1 MAINILESRDDIN
14 VVVTTYDMAA
24 KDRDNKFMRRL
35 NPNVRLFHL
44 EFLYLLLTGY
54 QVCVFDEGH
63 LLKNPKANR
72 YKYLNKIPAQFRL
85 LLTGT
90 PLQNNLS
97 ELAALLGFIM
107 PTVFNENYEDLNYI
121 FKHRAKTSDS
131 DHSALLSTQRINR
144 ARQMLAPFVLR
155 RKKDQVLKYL
165 PAKVCRVEYCDLHA
179 AQQEIYNGHKEQAL
193 ERARLRVEGVTFSKT
208 TENNPLMQL
217 RKAAIHSLLF
227 RRHFTDK
234 KIEKMVPILQKSV
247 PQEFDPSK
255 YPTEKL
261 LREMKGL
268 TDFVLHNWCKIYPA
282 IARFDVAVDA
292 CFHSG
297 KIQAMVKLVK
307 QYKANGDRVLIFSQF
322 EKMLNILEEV
332 LTTIDIYFTRIDG
345 RTSIND
351 RQPLIDQFRDDKTI
365 AVFLLT
371 TKAGGTGLNLMAANK
386 VIIFDGS
393 FNPQDDVQ
401 AENRAHRVGQ
411 TRDVEVVRLVT
422 KNTIE
427 EQILRLG
434 ESKLALDRGV
444 AGDDDKNAEA
454 NAQEAGEKEIARMWL
469 EEGDGSAK
477 DENNTTKVGDAVQ
490 DKGKGRQASGST
502 AATRKSSSSAT
513 GGRKKSIFLSQ
524 V

>member
-1 MAINILESRDDIN
+1 
-14 VVVTTYDMAA
+14 
-24 KDRDNKFMRRL
+24 
-35 NPNVRLFHL
+35 
-44 EFLYLLLTGY
+44 
-54 QVCVFDEGH
+54 
-63 LLKNPKANR
+63 
-72 YKYLNKIPAQFRL
+72 
-85 LLTGT
+85 
-90 PLQNNLS
+90 
-97 ELAALLGFIM
+97 
-107 PTVFNENYEDLNYI
+107 
-121 FKHRAKTSDS
+121 
-131 DHSALLSTQRINR
+131 
-144 ARQMLAPFVLR
+144 
-155 RKKDQVLKYL
+155 
-165 PAKVCRVEYCDLHA
+165 
-179 AQQEIYNGHKEQAL
+179 
-193 ERARLRVEGVTFSKT
+193 
-208 TENNPLMQL
+208 
-217 RKAAIHSLLF
+217 
-227 RRHFTDK
+227 
-234 KIEKMVPILQKSV
+234 
-247 PQEFDPSK
+247 
-255 YPTEKL
+255 
-261 LREMKGL
+261 
-268 TDFVLHNWCKIYPA
+268 
-282 IARFDVAVDA
+282 
-292 CFHSG
+292 
-297 KIQAMVKLVK
+297 MVKLVK

-365 AVFLLT
+365 TVFLLT